1 MDDPGLLISQAKVFR
16 IAHPPKNPRENHKS
30 SNTQHINQ
38 EAHNMEQISSLD
50 YQAQMIERA
59 DFPTVNSSGTTPRRN
74 ISLHDN
80 SNSRFS
86 PVVIKQRESN
96 VQIHE
101 TPSRED
107 RYYSNKIHQPVSTTS
122 SDALESSIASKN
134 LDTR

>member
-1 MDDPGLLISQAKVFR
+1 M
-16 IAHPPKNPRENHKS
+16 
-30 SNTQHINQ
+30 
-38 EAHNMEQISSLD
+38 
-50 YQAQMIERA
+50 
-59 DFPTVNSSGTTPRRN
+59 NSSGTTPRRN

-86 PVVIKQRESN
+86 PVIIKQRESN

-107 RYYSNKIHQPVSTTS
+107 RYYSNKIHQPVSATS
-122 SDALESSIASKN
+122 SDAIESSIASKN